1 MRPLRNTTRLEVCH
15 AQGAQRRHRPA
26 RIACQKILRLQQAE
40 HPARG
45 ISSLRCGTL
54 ARYCAFVDATPN
66 SGVVLLLL
74 ESGSRHNRY
83 FHLNAHRLPT
93 LIKHRRFTRT
103 HLELD
108 SRCSCALT
116 VRRSDPAYNYI
127 VWACTAV
134 ARTTR
139 RPACASTRHTRFQ
152 APSCTLLSMV
162 SHLLSALGL
171 FSNFVLEKTNLVRSV
186 IVCLRHENEAQ
197 QIKYHTLLH
206 VVAHVVQ
213 VLAVMTSIQTT
224 TVFRRNRQAVTGL
237 IGPIGLSTYLASS
250 Y

>member
-1 MRPLRNTTRLEVCH
+1 M
-15 AQGAQRRHRPA
+15 QRRHRPRLSVCLSRTRWPHA
-26 RIACQKILRLQQAE
+26 SPPKHDPSRGLSRTGRSASSPTCQNSLPENPSPAASRTSGTGNQLTPVRI
-40 HPARG
+40 
-45 ISSLRCGTL
+45 
-54 ARYCAFVDATPN
+54 VDATPN
-66 SGVVLLLL
+66 SGVLLLLL
-74 ESGSRHNRY
+74 ESGSRRNRY
-83 FHLNAHRLPT
+83 FHLNVHR
-93 LIKHRRFTRT
+93 IKYRRFTRT

-171 FSNFVLEKTNLVRSV
+171 FSNFVLEKTNLV
-186 IVCLRHENEAQ
+186 
-197 QIKYHTLLH
+197 
-206 VVAHVVQ
+206 
-213 VLAVMTSIQTT
+213 
-224 TVFRRNRQAVTGL
+224 
-237 IGPIGLSTYLASS
+237 
-250 Y
+250 